1 MKELIRRLTRRGA
14 GSAPDGAVAPQA
26 IPEGGLPTEPEP
38 GATTETPPLKP
49 PPDLPLFFMLSHLDD
64 DGPVRLD
71 GVKLG
76 VCEVMGLEIDE
87 PKLGAFA
94 GALNALD
101 FPAQLLVRQH
111 PPRLER
117 LRENLKQAQPADL
130 PPQTRAASESL
141 RRLLS
146 DLEARDGIL
155 DRRFYAVCEFA
166 RVDDLRGLLARAGLA
181 VHPLRGRQLRMFLVA
196 AALGGS
202 PAEFDEETPVEV
214 EIGRRDMRVGDRLV
228 RSLHLGRWPR
238 SLAPGFL
245 QGLMAAGAPMDL
257 SVHVGPI
264 PTEQAARTLEWQ
276 KVRFESAQSLSLK
289 RGRTMSPEAEIALED
304 ITRLRDEVQRGRER
318 LFHSSLSVTLHAKD
332 EASLREMT
340 QRAKAHFAATLGK
353 LDNLAFRQREG
364 LLSTLPLALN
374 AVAEWR
380 SLDTSSIARLFPFS
394 PPDMDTRSGTLYGI
408 DMRACSPVVY
418 DPWDGTHLNANTAVL
433 ARSGSGKSFA
443 TKLGVLRGITRGI
456 TAYVI
461 DPEGE
466 YADMA
471 RAAGGRVLSP
481 GVPGEGMNPF
491 VIDKGDSEEMLQRI
505 GSLSR
510 LIEVMV
516 GESLGAD
523 RRASLDHALAGYYA
537 RPRERTGFRDF
548 YTHLQESEAGD
559 PDLARLLR
567 PFATG
572 SLRHL
577 LSDEGD
583 DLLGNEAL
591 VTVFDL
597 HLLEPELRPAA
608 AMVCTETVW
617 AAAAQDPKP
626 RLLVVD
632 EVWSIMQHPEG
643 AAFMVSMAKRARKHR
658 LGLQFIT
665 QDVQDLL
672 SEDTSR
678 TITGHSGRA
687 LLQNAAFKLLL
698 QQDAAAISTVGDA
711 FDLPQDLQRWLL
723 SCPRGDGL
731 LLTKGNRFPVRI
743 EATPEETAVIEWT
756 ARTPLEKG
764 TTPMKLNPKNILFGG
779 DEDKKSPVLLAVTP
793 PRTGE
798 RTLLGV
804 ENLLQSI
811 AVPEPFS
818 LELAGDMDGVTLMA
832 RCLDDQVVRGQLA
845 AHYPQAR
852 IRNVD
857 PGDDPLR
864 LGEGEQ
870 AWSITLRAD
879 GPEYVPLRTFRDDD
893 LLDPGSDPLIA
904 LMGALSALNEGE
916 RVVAR
921 LMLRSL
927 GPDWSQAH
935 MDKAHKRPGMEPRE
949 PAYTFQTKPLQMD
962 GITMA
967 VLGIGA
973 LAALKGYLW
982 VQDGEIWKAALL
994 GVGTALGLA
1003 AGGWAWWRWKKAR
1016 NRVEDPILIQE
1027 KVSRIAFDA
1036 EIQVTAVLPDDTGQ
1050 QRAGELLGPVAAAYR
1065 HFDNPAGA
1073 RFKVDKVRPVAP
1085 DPSLLHPAG
1094 PGLFGRRSV
1103 LGVREV
1109 AALWH
1114 PPGAGDETPLV
1125 ERSGSKGL
1133 IPSAR
1138 GIRGGALV
1146 GDTTAGK
1153 PMPVHFPEDLLR
1165 RHHLYVARTR
1175 MGKSTLMHHIAVHK
1189 MREKAEG
1196 RDGDAIVVIDPH
1208 TDLVDGILEHVP
1220 DSLTDRVRLI
1230 DLSDESRSPGIN
1242 LLDTRVFSDRDRTAD
1257 SVVRVAKGLWEQW
1270 GPRMQSILEQT
1281 VKTLHEANEHPET
1294 DENEQHTILDGLRL
1308 LSNDPYR
1315 NAVLAKVSDPYL
1327 LEWWARDFGS
1337 WHRQYKAEALAPVQ
1351 TRLSYYAS
1359 SKRARAILGQR
1370 RSTIDIRETIL
1381 DGGVLLVSTS
1391 QGTVGRDVAALV
1403 GASLLNLVDAV
1414 IREQGSVSLRE
1425 RRGALVI
1432 VDEMQTMPGVDYESM
1447 LSELGKFGA
1456 SFILA
1461 TQSLAKLDDLS
1472 RTMRDTLLANVGCLA
1487 VFQVAGNDA
1496 RTLVWELGKD
1506 RVTEEDIVS
1515 LPVHH
1520 CYVRATVGKERM
1532 DAFSM
1537 EVRKP
1542 EGGDRDRADR
1552 IRRASSAYTVSAQQ
1566 LAYAEAEG
1574 HGRVE
1579 EFRKGVEVLSETG
1592 PREEEKKTPHGPE
1605 RWKRTSRRKAQRKER
1620 PDEDH
1625 RQ

>member
-1 MKELIRRLTRRGA
+1 M
-14 GSAPDGAVAPQA
+14 
-26 IPEGGLPTEPEP
+26 
-38 GATTETPPLKP
+38 
-49 PPDLPLFFMLSHLDD
+49 
-64 DGPVRLD
+64 
-71 GVKLG
+71 
-76 VCEVMGLEIDE
+76 
-87 PKLGAFA
+87 
-94 GALNALD
+94 
-101 FPAQLLVRQH
+101 
-111 PPRLER
+111 
-117 LRENLKQAQPADL
+117 
-130 PPQTRAASESL
+130 
-141 RRLLS
+141 
-146 DLEARDGIL
+146 
-155 DRRFYAVCEFA
+155 CEFG
-166 RVDDLRGLLARAGLA
+166 RIDDLRGLLARAGLS
-181 VHPLRGRQLRMFLVA
+181 VHPLKGRQLRMFLAA

-202 PAEFDEETPVEV
+202 PTEFDEESPTEV
-214 EIGRRDMRVGDRLV
+214 AVGRRDIRVGGSLV
-228 RSLHLGRWPR
+228 RSLHLGKWPR

-264 PTEQAARTLEWQ
+264 PAEQAARTLEWQ
-276 KVRFESAQSLSLK
+276 KVRFESAQSLSFK

-318 LFHSSLSVTLHAKD
+318 LFHASLSVTLHAKD

-394 PPDMDTRSGTLYGI
+394 PPDLDTRSGTLYGI

-418 DPWDGTHLNANTAVL
+418 DPWDGTHMNANTAVL

-481 GVPGEGMNPF
+481 GVPGQGMNPF

-505 GSLSR
+505 GSLRR

-516 GESLGAD
+516 GESLGAE

-537 RPRERTGFRDF
+537 KPRERTGFRDF
-548 YTHLQESEAGD
+548 YAYLQEDEAGD
-559 PDLARLLR
+559 RDPESSSGQALARLLR

-597 HLLEPELRPAA
+597 RLLEPELRPPQRWSA
-608 AMVCTETVW
+608 
-617 AAAAQDPKP
+617 P
-626 RLLVVD
+626 RRCGPRPPRTPSPAC
-632 EVWSIMQHPEG
+632 WSWTRCG
-643 AAFMVSMAKRARKHR
+643 ASCSTPRARPSWSAWR
-658 LGLQFIT
+658 SAPASTGWGCSSSPRTCRTSSPRTPPAPSPAIREGRSFRT
-665 QDVQDLL
+665 PP
-672 SEDTSR
+672 SSCCSSR
-678 TITGHSGRA
+678 TPPPSGPSATPSTCPRTSSAGSCRAPGETGCCCRRATASPSASRPPRRRRRSSSGRP
-687 LLQNAAFKLLL
+687 
-698 QQDAAAISTVGDA
+698 DAI
-711 FDLPQDLQRWLL
+711 R
-723 SCPRGDGL
+723 
-731 LLTKGNRFPVRI
+731 
-743 EATPEETAVIEWT
+743 E
-756 ARTPLEKG
+756 RTI
-764 TTPMKLNPKNILFGG
+764 PMKLNPKEILFGN
-779 DEDKKSPVLLAVTP
+779 DTEKKPVLLTVTP
-793 PRTGE
+793 PRAGE

-804 ENLLQSI
+804 ENMLGSI

-832 RCLDDQVVRGQLA
+832 RCLDDEVVRGQLS

-852 IRNVD
+852 IRKVD
-857 PGDDPLR
+857 PDDDPLR
-864 LGEGEQ
+864 MGEGEQ
-870 AWSITLRAD
+870 AWSMTLRAD

-904 LMGALSALNEGE
+904 LMGALSNINKGE

-927 GPDWSQAH
+927 GPDWSQGH
-935 MDKAHKRPGMEPRE
+935 LDKAHKRPGMEPRE

-967 VLGIGA
+967 VLGLGA

-994 GVGTALGLA
+994 GIGSALGLA
-1003 AGGWAWWRWKKAR
+1003 AGGWAWHRWKKAR
-1016 NRVEDPILIQE
+1016 KRVEDPLLIKE
-1027 KVSRIAFDA
+1027 KVSRVAFDA
-1036 EIQVTAVLPDDTGQ
+1036 ELQVTAILPAGTRP

-1073 RFKVDKVRPVAP
+1073 RFKVGKVRPTATDP
-1085 DPSLLHPAG
+1085 DMMHPAG
-1094 PGLFGRRSV
+1094 PGLFGGRSV
-1103 LGVREV
+1103 LGVREI
-1109 AALWH
+1109 ACLWH

-1125 ERSGSKGL
+1125 ERSGARALLPFAKGV
-1133 IPSAR
+1133 
-1138 GIRGGALV
+1138 RGGALV

-1153 PMPVHFPEDLLR
+1153 PRPIRFPDDLLR

-1175 MGKSTLMHHIAVHK
+1175 MGKSTLMHHLVTHK

-1196 RDGDAIVVIDPH
+1196 RDNDAIVVVDPH
-1208 TDLVDGILEHVP
+1208 ADLVAGLLRQVP
-1220 DSLTDRVRLI
+1220 ESLIDRVRLI
-1230 DLSDESRSPGIN
+1230 DLADQRRAPGIN
-1242 LLDTRVFSDRDRTAD
+1242 LLDTRIFTDRDRTAD

-1294 DENEQHTILDGLRL
+1294 DEGSQHTILDGLKL
-1308 LSNDPYR
+1308 LSDR
-1315 NAVLAKVSDPYL
+1315 KFRDGVLKRIEDPYL
-1327 LEWWARDFGS
+1327 LEWWARDFGG
-1337 WHRQYKAEALAPVQ
+1337 WHQQYRAEALAPVQ

-1370 RSTIDIRETIL
+1370 RSTIDLRDTIL
-1381 DGGVLLVSTS
+1381 GGGILLVSTA
-1391 QGTVGRDVAALV
+1391 QGAVGRDVSALV
-1403 GASLLNLVDAV
+1403 GASLLNLVDSV
-1414 IREQGSVSLRE
+1414 IREQESVSLGQ
-1425 RRGALVI
+1425 RRGALVV
-1432 VDEMQTMPGVDYESM
+1432 VDEMQSMPGVDYESM

-1456 SFILA
+1456 SFVLA

-1487 VFQVAGNDA
+1487 VFQVAGSDA
-1496 RTLVWELGKD
+1496 RQLVWELGKE
-1506 RVTEEDIVS
+1506 RVTEDDITS

-1520 CYVRATVGKERM
+1520 CYVRATVGIERM
-1532 DAFSM
+1532 PAFSM
-1537 EVRKP
+1537 MVRKP
-1542 EGGDRDRADR
+1542 EDGDPAVAAQ
-1552 IRRASSAYTVSAQQ
+1552 IRSAASAYTLTAQDLEDAGSAAQKKVRDFKDRAAD
-1566 LAYAEAEG
+1566 LEKDGGETDEKREDKASKNPNTTEEEEAE
-1574 HGRVE
+1574 
-1579 EFRKGVEVLSETG
+1579 
-1592 PREEEKKTPHGPE
+1592 
-1605 RWKRTSRRKAQRKER
+1605 Q
-1620 PDEDH
+1620 
-1625 RQ
+1625 